1 MASGDRTAQSSG
13 RTRWIVAFGLAL
25 AALLGLRVVA
35 LSLNGTDLFFDEA
48 QYWSWSLTPD
58 FGYYSKPP
66 LIAWIINGATEVC
79 GHSEFCIRLPSP
91 FVHTATSIIIFLI
104 GRHLYGTLTGVI
116 SGLTFATLPGV
127 SLSAGIIST
136 DVPLLF
142 FWALALY
149 ALVLVRDSKSWWP
162 ALLLGLALGGGL
174 NAKYAMIWFVLC
186 LGIYL
191 IATPRDRW
199 LLKDLRIWFAVLIG
213 AALLVPNVLWNLS
226 HKFATLSHT
235 ADNANWQGS
244 LFNIGKGLEFFG
256 AQFGVFGPILF
267 ASLLVIVWRAW
278 RDGVPAADRLLLSFA
293 LPVLVVIMV
302 QGFISRAHANWA
314 AVSYVAATVLVVA
327 TLVRDLDWTWL
338 RRSMALHVVLLLALL
353 AATIFAGRFV
363 LPGGT
368 DPFARTL
375 GWKELAIATR
385 QQLEA
390 ARSAGQPYTAVL
402 TDDRAVTAE
411 LLYYMRDEPTPV
423 LAWRDGPRPRDHYE
437 LTRPYEPSTKG
448 PVLLVSL
455 GREDKGVTAK
465 FERSETINQRKLP
478 AGAGKPRTV
487 IFTALEGLKQQ

>member
-1 MASGDRTAQSSG
+1 MA
-13 RTRWIVAFGLAL
+13 AFLLGL

-35 LSLNGTDLFFDEA
+35 LSMNGTELFFDEA

-66 LIAWIINGATEVC
+66 LIAWMIHGATTVC
-79 GHSEFCIRLPSP
+79 GHGEFCVRLPSP
-91 FVHTATSIIIFLI
+91 IVHTLTSIVIFLI
-104 GRHLYGTLTGVI
+104 ARRLYGTLTGI
-116 SGLTFATLPGV
+116 IAGFAFATLPGISV
-127 SLSAGIIST
+127 SAGIIST

-149 ALVLVRDSKSWWP
+149 AFILLRDGTSWWP

-174 NAKYAMIWFVLC
+174 NAKYAMVWFVLC
-186 LGIYL
+186 LAIYL

-199 LLKDLRIWFAVLIG
+199 LLKDPRLWIAALLG
-213 AALLVPNVLWNLS
+213 AALLLPNVLWNS
-226 HKFATLSHT
+226 AHKFATLSHT

-244 LFNIGKGLEFFG
+244 LLNPGKALEFFG

-267 ASLLVIVWRAW
+267 AILLIVVWRAW
-278 RDGVPAADRLLLSFA
+278 REGLPAQDRLLLSFA
-293 LPVLVVIMV
+293 LPVLVVITV
-302 QGFISRAHANWA
+302 QAFISRAHANWA
-314 AVSYVAATVLVVA
+314 AVSYVAATVLVIA
-327 TLVRDLDWTWL
+327 TMVRDLDLTWL
-338 RRSMALHVVLLLALL
+338 RRSMVLHVAVLLAFV
-353 AATIFAGRFV
+353 AATIFAGRFA

-368 DPFARTL
+368 DPFARML
-375 GWKELAIATR
+375 GWKAVAAATR
-385 QQLEA
+385 QQLNE
-390 ARSAGQPYTAVL
+390 ARSSGQPFAAVL

-423 LAWRDGPRPRDHYE
+423 LAWRDGPRPHDHYE
-437 LTRPYEPSTKG
+437 LTRPFSPTTKG

-455 GREDKGVTAK
+455 GKENKSLTAR

-487 IFTALEGLKQQ
+487 IFTALEGLKQK